1 MYIDAGIHAREWI
14 GPATAT
20 FMLKELLK
28 APLEDRSLL
37 NEIDWYFVPVLNP
50 DGNNSIS
57 EVVIIANL
65 HKYLLRINS
74 SFLKN
79 LFRL

>member
-50 DGNNSIS
+50 DGNN
-57 EVVIIANL
+57 
-65 HKYLLRINS
+65 
-74 SFLKN
+74 
-79 LFRL
+79 